1 MVRSDRI
8 ADVGLLLVFLGE
20 LHADDCVR
28 QFGFVVGH
36 LADVVQQTGTACDLG
51 VQPQFGGHDTGQIG
65 RFAGVL
71 QQVLPVGRTVLH
83 LADQADQFGMQAV
96 DAQIDGRALADLD
109 DLLLDL
115 LLHLGDHLLDAGGMD
130 SAVGDE
136 LMQRQT
142 GDLAA
147 HGVEAAQDDRFGR
160 VVDDDLDAGSR
171 FQRTDVAPLAAD
183 DAALDLVALNI
194 EDRHGVLDGRL
205 GGHALNRGDDDPLG
219 LLRGRQLGLLDR
231 LVDVGGRIAFGF
243 GLHVLDQDVLG
254 ILRTHARN
262 LFQTRVLLLHQAVD
276 LLGLMFQQLPLRFHL
291 LFEPFVLAQ
300 AVLQFTLL
308 IQQVGLDLLGA
319 LLALREL
326 LVALVDLTVVVA
338 FELNEFLLG
347 LENPLLLY
355 HFAFGLRLFEGGFT
369 LRADGILGD
378 KPGHQN
384 IDTDAHNGRNDAR

>member
-1 MVRSDRI
+1 M
-8 ADVGLLLVFLGE
+8 
-20 LHADDCVR
+20 
-28 QFGFVVGH
+28 
-36 LADVVQQTGTACDLG
+36 QQTGTACDLG

-65 RFAGVL
+65 RFAGML

-83 LADQADQFGMQAV
+83 LTDQADQFGMQAV

-183 DAALDLVALNI
+183 DAALDLVALDI

-231 LVDVGGRIAFGF
+231 LVDVGGRIALGF

-300 AVLQFTLL
+300 AVLQFALL

-369 LRADGILGD
+369 LCADGILGD